1 MIRPIGVG
9 GNVYV
14 RNRGFTG
21 HHKLQDI
28 WYSSKFRVTNVHDS
42 VYTVQS
48 GDCLQKTLNRRDIK
62 RCPSHPHLP
71 VQDTGQNHIVASLRR
86 SQRLRARQEGM
97 WDSRWKKD

>member
-21 HHKLQDI
+21 RHKLQDI
-28 WYSSKFRVTNVHDS
+28 WNSSKFRVTNVQDS

-48 GDCLQKTLNRRDIK
+48 GDGLHKTLNRRDIK

-71 VQDTGQNHIVASLRR
+71 VQNSGQDHTVASLRR

-97 WDSRWKKD
+97 WDSR